1 MNNRDDRKLFTMEY
15 RPEFEHDL
23 RLSEFT
29 EVMIIVE
36 ELIQLAEAMVV
47 NVMNGA
53 DPIVEIDHVILC
65 LEVVLGTILTD
76 EQARYLSDI
85 LIEILRDNGININ

>member
-1 MNNRDDRKLFTMEY
+1 MEY

-23 RLSEFT
+23 PLSEFT

>member
-1 MNNRDDRKLFTMEY
+1 MRRNNNKLFTIEMA
-15 RPEFEHDL
+15 PENYTDSLFISD
-23 RLSEFT
+23 T

-36 ELIQLAEAMVV
+36 GLIQLAEAMLV

-65 LEVVLGTILTD
+65 LEVVLGTVLTD
-76 EQARYLSDI
+76 EQAGYLSDI